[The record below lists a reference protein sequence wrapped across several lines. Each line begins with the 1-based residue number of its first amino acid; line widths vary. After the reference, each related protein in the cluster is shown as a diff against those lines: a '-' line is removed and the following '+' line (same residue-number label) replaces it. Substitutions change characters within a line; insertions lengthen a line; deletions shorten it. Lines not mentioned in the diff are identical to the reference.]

1 MQNVIPNFENATG
14 IFFFVLGIIIVLW
27 IFFGETPAPEP
38 PKPKDDPDAD
48 EQRRLGKEMAL
59 GNMSPEDVV
68 DTFGYDI
75 EHVKKWKQDYID
87 TAEYDH
93 HLRKTLGL

>member
-1 MQNVIPNFENATG
+1 MPNFDNMVG
-14 IFFFVLGIIIVLW
+14 IGVFVMIIIIVLW
-27 IFFGETPAPEP
+27 AFFGDTPEI
-38 PKPKDDPDAD
+38 KPKDDPDAD

-59 GNMSPEDVV
+59 GNISPEDVAA
-68 DTFGYDI
+68 TFGYDI
-75 EHVKKWKQDYID
+75 EHVKQWKQDYID

>member
-1 MQNVIPNFENATG
+1 MQLNENMIG
-14 IFFFVLGIIIVLW
+14 MIFFAMGIIIFLW
-27 IFFGETPAPEP
+27 IFFGDTPASEPET
-38 PKPKDDPDAD
+38 KDDPDAA